1 VTGNWGIAISKG
13 NPLLAHINYITVHIA
28 TELLGQNMK
37 KEIPIGIVGTLGS
50 GRILVPNIWL
60 ANR

>member
-1 VTGNWGIAISKG
+1 MTGNWGIAISKG

-37 KEIPIGIVGTLGS
+37 KEIPIGIAGTSGS
-50 GRILVPNIWL
+50 GRILVANVWP